1 MHTIGLWFTV
11 GLLRSFYPPSMH
23 QSRLDVKGLPMLTI
37 GEVARRT
44 GRRTSAIRYYEDIGV
59 LPAPVEED
67 GRRRYDE
74 QVIRTLSV
82 IDTAQRAGLSLDEI
96 KALLG
101 ASSDDSSSID
111 RLRAI
116 AGQEKLPEIRMLVE
130 QTTRTGVARSSGAV
144 SVPVAR

>member
-1 MHTIGLWFTV
+1 
-11 GLLRSFYPPSMH
+11 
-23 QSRLDVKGLPMLTI
+23 MLTI
-37 GEVARRT
+37 GEVAGRT

-59 LPAPVEED
+59 LPAPVREN

-116 AGQEKLPEIRMLVE
+116 AERKLPEIRMLVE
-130 QTTRTGVARSSGAV
+130 QTQHVQGWLEAAV
-144 SVPVAR
+144 RCQCPSLDDCPLFVDGSCA